1 MAVLTLE
8 PALPR
13 GRQSYW
19 GLLTACLCMFLI
31 VMISWSTLLARRHPD
46 TAIPLHA
53 AAVAVGPGGALVEVA
68 AADALVPG
76 SRVLAEMPDSL
87 DLAREQA
94 AWLAAGTVPQA
105 SGLGG
110 DMVAMA
116 LLDLHVLSLPYGVP
130 VAGWSP
136 PWRYVWPRDSAL
148 AASAL
153 ARTGHTSD
161 AERIVDFLQRVQ
173 PASGLFQARYLPDG
187 SGVPDDRGVEL
198 DGVGWAL
205 WATGQ
210 LAAELSGSDR
220 TAFVQRHRVLLDRST
235 QAALRSI
242 DNPSSLP
249 PPSAD
254 YWEVKETR
262 PTLATAA
269 LLCAGLEAGAELYRI
284 LGDPQAADHTAAAAR
299 RLGDAIRTNFGRNG
313 YPRHLGGRGDSSDL
327 GVDFL
332 LPPVGPSPMGSSP
345 IGSGQIGSSIDSAV
359 LQAWEQAALRMSR
372 PGGGLAPGGSWR
384 RDGVSWTNVTGS
396 RAMTAAFL
404 GERDE
409 ALARLRWLDQHRTAA
424 GALPE
429 KVLANGQPAAVAP
442 LAWTAAVVVITADQ
456 LDS

>member
-1 MAVLTLE
+1 MAVLALE

-13 GRQSYW
+13 RRQSHR
-19 GLLTACLCMFLI
+19 GSLTACLCLLLI
-31 VMISWSTLLARRHPD
+31 VMISSSTLLARRHLD
-46 TAIPLHA
+46 ATIPLDA

-94 AWLAAGTVPQA
+94 AWLAAGTVPRV
-105 SGLGG
+105 SGLDG

-116 LLDLHVLSLPYGVP
+116 LLDLHVLSRPYGVP
-130 VAGWSP
+130 VAGWST

-173 PASGLFQARYLPDG
+173 PESGLFQARYLPDG

-205 WATGQ
+205 WAAGQ

-220 TAFVQRHRVLLDRST
+220 TAFVQRHRMLLDRST
-235 QAALRSI
+235 QAALSSI
-242 DNPSSLP
+242 DNLPSLP

-254 YWEVKETR
+254 YWEVEERR

-269 LLCAGLEAGAELYRI
+269 VLCAGLEAAAELHRI
-284 LGDPQAADHTAAAAR
+284 LGDVRAADHAAAGAR
-299 RLGDAIRTNFGRNG
+299 RLRDSIRTNFGRNG
-313 YPRHLGGRGDSSDL
+313 YPRHLGGRSDSIDL

-332 LPPVGPSPMGSSP
+332 LPPVGSAV
-345 IGSGQIGSSIDSAV
+345 DRAV
-359 LQAWEQAALRMSR
+359 LQAWEQAPVLMSR
-372 PGGGLAPGGSWR
+372 TGGGLAPGGSWR

-424 GALPE
+424 GSLPE
-429 KVLANGQPAAVAP
+429 KVLSNGQPAAVSP

-456 LDS
+456 LAS

>member
-1 MAVLTLE
+1 MAVLALE

-13 GRQSYW
+13 GRQSHR
-19 GLLTACLCMFLI
+19 GPLTACLCLLLI
-31 VMISWSTLLARRHPD
+31 VMISSSTLLAHRHLD
-46 TAIPLHA
+46 TTIPLDA

-76 SRVLAEMPDSL
+76 SRVLAKMPDSL

-94 AWLAAGTVPQA
+94 AWLAAGTVPRV
-105 SGLGG
+105 SGLEG

-116 LLDLHVLSLPYGVP
+116 LLDLHVLARPYGVP
-130 VAGWSP
+130 VAGWST

-153 ARTGHTSD
+153 ARTAHTSD

-173 PASGLFQARYLPDG
+173 PESGFFQARYLPDG
-187 SGVPDDRGVEL
+187 SGIPDDRGVEL

-220 TAFVQRHRVLLDRST
+220 TAFVQRHRMLLDRST
-235 QAALRSI
+235 QAALSSI
-242 DNPSSLP
+242 DNLASLP

-254 YWEVKETR
+254 YWEVEERR

-269 LLCAGLEAGAELYRI
+269 VLCAGLEAAAELYRI
-284 LGDPQAADHTAAAAR
+284 LGDVRGADHAAAGAR
-299 RLGDAIRTNFGRNG
+299 RLGDSIRTNFGRNG
-313 YPRHLGGRGDSSDL
+313 YPRHLGGRSDSIDL

-332 LPPVGPSPMGSSP
+332 LPPVGSTV
-345 IGSGQIGSSIDSAV
+345 DRAV
-359 LQAWEQAALRMSR
+359 LQAWEQAPVLMSR
-372 PGGGLAPGGSWR
+372 TGGGLAPGGSWR

-424 GALPE
+424 GSLPE
-429 KVLANGQPAAVAP
+429 KVLSNGQPAAVSP

-456 LDS
+456 LAS